1 MGVAANLVAR
11 EIAPRVVLVFPSCM
25 RGAMWPLVFG
35 ITIGLAC
42 GGLGTL
48 AWQAL
53 VAGAPVPLL
62 PAATD
67 VDARSSAG
75 QAAPAVPPE
84 RRAEV
89 EARDPGR
96 AADDAPAETV
106 ARVLHDLLGPALRDH
121 AIAEAQRGWREV
133 RGDAMPDDVLQ
144 RLLVDYEQQVRG
156 LPFAWGQRLAQEA
169 TTVEAKAV
177 AYAHGDALTVL
188 ATVDGGEPAAAEF
201 VAGRRFATLFG
212 ARGGGGVVDGPG
224 RQPGQPLAAGS
235 VLAFPA
241 GVFALGDLSQGN
253 EPFPSD
259 VTVRGAG
266 MDATLLVVDSLSAR
280 SAVDRFEIEDCTVF
294 SESGITDMRQHAAVL
309 SLRRVRVV
317 GFDCGAGSAVALYL
331 FGKSALLAVDCR
343 FEGGYGRAPGGF
355 ANLMDTRSLCLARF
369 ERCLFDRM
377 GLDDAGATAR
387 FVGCEMRELL
397 GAPPAAST
405 YENCRITV
413 IDAQRHW
420 DAEYRRRDL
429 NTLFPQWRERLGR

>member
-1 MGVAANLVAR
+1 MVLRFHHGMGASRLPFGLGIAAGVAAGV
-11 EIAPRVVLVFPSCM
+11 I
-25 RGAMWPLVFG
+25 
-35 ITIGLAC
+35 
-42 GGLGTL
+42 GTL
-48 AWQAL
+48 AWQSL
-53 VAGAPVPLL
+53 AGGPPVPL
-62 PAATD
+62 PAAAAEVAPRAAGGD
-67 VDARSSAG
+67 VAR
-75 QAAPAVPPE
+75 AAPSE
-84 RRAEV
+84 RRAEGATPV
-89 EARDPGR
+89 PGR
-96 AADDAPAETV
+96 ADADSPADTV
-106 ARVLHDLLGPALRDH
+106 ARVSTDPFGAALRDH

-144 RLLVDYEQQVRG
+144 KLLGDYEQQLRE
-156 LPFAWGQRLAQEA
+156 LPYVWGKRLAEAA
-169 TTVEAKAV
+169 TTVEAKA
-177 AYAHGDALTVL
+177 AALANADALAIL
-188 ATVDGGEPAAAEF
+188 ATVDGGEPEAAAF
-201 VAGRRFATLFG
+201 VAGPRFATLFG
-212 ARGGGGVVDGPG
+212 ARGGGNVVDGPS
-224 RQPGQPLAAGS
+224 RKPDEPLAAGS
-235 VLAFPA
+235 VLTFPA
-241 GVFALGDLSQGN
+241 GVFALGDLGRGN

-280 SAVDRFEIEDCTVF
+280 SAVDRFAIEDCTVF

-343 FEGGYGRAPGGF
+343 FEGGYGRAPGSY

-369 ERCLFDRM
+369 ERCLFDRV

-429 NTLFPQWRERLGR
+429 NTLFPQWRERLRR